1 MTAHRP
7 IILISNDDGF
17 QSPGIQILADALES
31 LGEVWVVAPE
41 RERSAVSHAISLHK
55 PLRLEEYAPRRFWAS
70 GSPADSVYIAVNHVL
85 PRPPALVV
93 SGINN
98 GANLGD
104 DVIYSGTVAA
114 AREGRLMG
122 HAALAVSLSERG
134 DEHDFLSAAA
144 VAREVAQMA
153 LHEPLPARVF
163 FNLNVPRRYD
173 PSKGFRRAFLGRRNY
188 GRVVQ
193 KSHDPR
199 GRPYYWIGGPA
210 IGFDHLPGS
219 DCNVIDEGFA
229 SLTLVNSDF
238 NATLPGWPTRP
249 AGTYDVETK

>member
-1 MTAHRP
+1 MTHRP
-7 IILISNDDGF
+7 ILLLSNDDGW
-17 QSPGIQILADALES
+17 QSPGIEILADVLES
-31 LGEVWVVAPE
+31 IGEVWVVAPE

-55 PLRLEEYAPRRFWAS
+55 PLRVEEHAPRRFWCS

-85 PRPPALVV
+85 PHPPDIVV

-114 AREGRLMG
+114 AREGALMG
-122 HAALAVSLSERG
+122 HRALAVSLAERG
-134 DEHDFLSAAA
+134 DEHDFALAAA
-144 VAREVAQMA
+144 VARQVAQEL
-153 LHEPLPARVF
+153 LHQTLPHRTLL
-163 FNLNVPRRYD
+163 NLNIPRRYD
-173 PSKGFRRAFLGRRNY
+173 PALGYQRTYLGRRNY

-210 IGFDHLPGS
+210 IGFDHMPGS
-219 DCNVIDEGFA
+219 DCNAVDEGRA
-229 SLTLVNSDF
+229 SLSLVSTDF
-238 NATLPGWPTRP
+238 RAVADGWPYQ
-249 AGTYDVETK
+249 A